1 MKIRCGKCGKEYDIP
16 DDRFK
21 SFTGSVAL
29 PCKVCHEKIVIL
41 SDRDTESSPV
51 EEPQKKEFLAGD
63 DLKKRILLTLK
74 DLPAMPQVAQKGR
87 QIIADKKS
95 NFSDLAKV
103 IETDQA
109 IVTRVLKIANSP
121 FYGASGKVTSVKH
134 ASVVLG
140 MKTLSDLLTLAC
152 SSSVMGSQ
160 LNGYG
165 QDSGDLWKHSLAVA
179 GCARSIA
186 KLKRPELADD
196 AFSAGLIHDCG
207 KLILDKYIEERR
219 HLFDDVMETSKKAF
233 LDAEKEIL
241 GFDHAEIAADVCEK
255 WQIPTQLINAI
266 AYHHQPSALPATDEL
281 ACIIHVADSIALMS
295 GIGAGFDGVKYMV
308 DQKAVDLL
316 HIDIE
321 TINNLMADSAEFVEQ
336 TMSGF

>member
-1 MKIRCGKCGKEYDIP
+1 MKFKCSKCGKDYEIP
-16 DDRFK
+16 EERLK
-21 SFTGSVAL
+21 SFMGNVAL
-29 PCKVCHEKIVIL
+29 PCKVCKEKIIIKSENKIL
-41 SDRDTESSPV
+41 TENSK
-51 EEPQKKEFLAGD
+51 ETEAKKYLAGD
-63 DLKKRILLTLK
+63 ELKKKILLTLK
-74 DLPAMPQVAQKGR
+74 DLPPMPQVAQKGR
-87 QIIADKKS
+87 QIIADRKS

-109 IVTRVLKIANSP
+109 IVARVLKIANSP

-152 SSSVMGSQ
+152 SSSVMSSK

-165 QDSGDLWKHSLAVA
+165 LDSGDLWQHSLAVA
-179 GCARSIA
+179 GCARSLA
-186 KLKRPELADD
+186 KRKNPDLADD

-207 KLILDKYIEERR
+207 KLILDPYIEERR
-219 HLFDDVMETSKKAF
+219 ELFDDFMETSNRAF
-233 LDAEKEIL
+233 LEAEKEIL
-241 GFDHAEIAADVCEK
+241 GFDHSEIAADVCEK
-255 WQIPTQLINAI
+255 WQIPGQLINAI
-266 AYHHQPSALPATDEL
+266 AYHHRPSALTDTDEL

-295 GIGAGFDGVKYMV
+295 GIGAGFDGVKYEV

-316 HIDIE
+316 HIDID
-321 TINNLMADSAEFVEQ
+321 TINNLMAESAEFVEQ